1 MQHQI
6 HYHLKHVNM
15 KKTRIAFIVL
25 LFSIVVIHGMEAC
38 SKNKEE
44 ESQCKTCKAFGID
57 GVMDEEEVCSE
68 AEEAAFRSA
77 NPGRQITCQ

>member
-1 MQHQI
+1 
-6 HYHLKHVNM
+6 M
-15 KKTRIAFIVL
+15 KKTRIVFIVL
-25 LFSIVVIHGMEAC
+25 VLSMVVVHSMEAC

-44 ESQCKTCKAFGID
+44 ESECKTCKAFGID

-77 NPGRQITCQ
+77 NQGREISCQ